1 MLPGTTPKNR
11 PLVFG
16 KKGAERLHIIYIVR
30 TFSIENFTSFY
41 SYVVNAHTIV
51 NSVYLGCI
59 ILLPS
64 HQDIMCVTLQ
74 QIFRVFYAFGTYT
87 GTNATF
93 EFLLRYMSI
102 IKKATLSDIT
112 LLFSFNSHKFVSET
126 WFLAEREK
134 FFQFFID
141 FIFIGLQKGQ
151 SMNINMGRFANDT
164 LQLTIS

>member
-1 MLPGTTPKNR
+1 
-11 PLVFG
+11 
-16 KKGAERLHIIYIVR
+16 
-30 TFSIENFTSFY
+30 
-41 SYVVNAHTIV
+41 
-51 NSVYLGCI
+51 
-59 ILLPS
+59 
-64 HQDIMCVTLQ
+64 
-74 QIFRVFYAFGTYT
+74 
-87 GTNATF
+87 
-93 EFLLRYMSI
+93 MSI

-164 LQLTIS
+164 FQLTISLRSNIV

>member
-1 MLPGTTPKNR
+1 MLP
-11 PLVFG
+11 
-16 KKGAERLHIIYIVR
+16 
-30 TFSIENFTSFY
+30 SI
-41 SYVVNAHTIV
+41 
-51 NSVYLGCI
+51 
-59 ILLPS
+59 
-64 HQDIMCVTLQ
+64 D
-74 QIFRVFYAFGTYT
+74 FRVFYAFAIHT

-126 WFLAEREK
+126 WFLAEKEK

-151 SMNINMGRFANDT
+151 SMNINMGRFANNT

>member
-1 MLPGTTPKNR
+1 MHHFIAV
-11 PLVFG
+11 PLGYNVCY
-16 KKGAERLHIIYIVR
+16 L
-30 TFSIENFTSFY
+30 
-41 SYVVNAHTIV
+41 TI
-51 NSVYLGCI
+51 
-59 ILLPS
+59 
-64 HQDIMCVTLQ
+64 D
-74 QIFRVFYAFGTYT
+74 FRVLYAFAIYT

-141 FIFIGLQKGQ
+141 FTYIGFQKGT
-151 SMNINMGRFANDT
+151 INGYKYGSIC
-164 LQLTIS
+164 Q

>member
-1 MLPGTTPKNR
+1 MHHFIAV
-11 PLVFG
+11 PLGYNVCY
-16 KKGAERLHIIYIVR
+16 L
-30 TFSIENFTSFY
+30 
-41 SYVVNAHTIV
+41 TI
-51 NSVYLGCI
+51 
-59 ILLPS
+59 
-64 HQDIMCVTLQ
+64 D
-74 QIFRVFYAFGTYT
+74 FRVFYAFATYT

-141 FIFIGLQKGQ
+141 FIFIGFQKGA
-151 SMNINMGRFANDT
+151 INGYKYGSIC
-164 LQLTIS
+164 Q